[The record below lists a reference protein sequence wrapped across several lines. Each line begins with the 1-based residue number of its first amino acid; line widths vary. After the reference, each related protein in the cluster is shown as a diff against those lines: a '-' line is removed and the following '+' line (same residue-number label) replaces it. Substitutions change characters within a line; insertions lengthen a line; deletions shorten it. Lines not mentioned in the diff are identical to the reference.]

1 MKLYS
6 DFYTSD
12 IIVASPL
19 GLVTVSFLPALSFL
33 ISELKM
39 EYTKELHLDYD
50 YSDYF
55 IFIFYFHGL
64 VWIILHLIFKSC

>member
-19 GLVTVSFLPALSFL
+19 GLVTVSYLPSLPSNQL
-33 ISELKM
+33 TKKCNEL
-39 EYTKELHLDYD
+39 TVLT
-50 YSDYF
+50 YF
-55 IFIFYFHGL
+55 FH
-64 VWIILHLIFKSC
+64 